1 MTVTRRPYPGDD
13 TFCTG
18 FDVPDR
24 EAWGPAEVAF
34 WTSTPIYQP
43 WKDVAAYFR
52 QHEMPVC
59 EASGDTAGLRRRVA
73 LRGRLP
79 APSRALAHRGGGQWI
94 ATITNAAR
102 QRSAGCRK
110 TTR

>member
-34 WTSTPIYQP
+34 WTSTPSYQP
-43 WKDVAAYFR
+43 WKDVAAFFR

-59 EASGDTAGLRRRVA
+59 EACGEPATRQDCEGVWLCEGDFQHLVEHW
-73 LRGRLP
+73 L
-79 APSRALAHRGGGQWI
+79 I
-94 ATITNAAR
+94 EEAAN
-102 QRSAGCRK
+102 G
-110 TTR
+110 